1 CSTLSPGFTTMS
13 LQAALVLTTI
23 GDPAL
28 LEGYYANFAA
38 HGHLEQV
45 RAIVIPDR
53 KTPAAC
59 FERCESLRQRGMRI
73 ECPNLEEQECF
84 LRKLGFP
91 AEMIP
96 YDTDNRR
103 NVGYLMALA
112 GPMDFLIS
120 IDDDN
125 FCPEQED
132 FFGEHAIVCGTQRE
146 VAIAETSEGWFN
158 VCELL

>member
-1 CSTLSPGFTTMS
+1 MS
-13 LQAALVLTTI
+13 LQSALVLTTV

-45 RAIVIPDR
+45 RVIVISDR

-59 FERCESLRQRGMRI
+59 FERCEGLRERGMRI
-73 ECPNLEEQECF
+73 DCPSLEEQECF

-91 AEMIP
+91 AGLIP
-96 YDTDNRR
+96 YDSDNRR

-112 GPMDFLIS
+112 EPMDFLIS

-125 FCPEQED
+125 FCPQDED
-132 FFGEHAIVCGTQRE
+132 FFTEHAIVCAEQRD
-146 VAIAETSEGWFN
+146 VALVE
-158 VCELL
+158 